1 MTSLATTQPL
11 TKFGG
16 RLLHTVNQKKDGRVF
31 TTQFT
36 SIGAETS
43 RTVVLAYTKKQDAAM
58 LAQCLENT
66 KEKQGWKDYPL
77 MAYEFMEI
85 FDLAKHVIEPASL
98 SGPMDDLF
106 LADLYVQTWDAF
118 HLRDFVLEN
127 NLALLMCDA
136 NNSPSFACMGKIIIP
151 DEDLSG
157 CVDNL
162 TRIYDVQTMGN
173 NLPNNDIYD
182 E

>member
-1 MTSLATTQPL
+1 MTSLTMTRPS

-36 SIGAETS
+36 SIGAETA

-66 KEKQGWKDYPL
+66 KGIHGWKNYPL
-77 MAYEFMEI
+77 MAYEFMEL
-85 FDLAKHVIEPASL
+85 FDLSKYVIQPATA
-98 SGPMDDLF
+98 GPVDDLF

-136 NNSPSFACMGKIIIP
+136 NNTASFACMGKIIIP
-151 DEDLSG
+151 DDDLSG
-157 CVDNL
+157 YVDNL

-173 NLPNNDIYD
+173 NLSNNDIYD

>member
-1 MTSLATTQPL
+1 
-11 TKFGG
+11 
-16 RLLHTVNQKKDGRVF
+16 VF

-36 SIGAETS
+36 SIGAETA
-43 RTVVLAYTKKQDAAM
+43 RTVVIAYTKKQDAVL

-66 KEKQGWKDYPL
+66 KGVHGWKNYPI
-77 MAYEFMEI
+77 MGYDFMEL
-85 FDLAKHVIEPASL
+85 FDLSKHVLQPAAAAA
-98 SGPMDDLF
+98 GPIDDLF

-136 NNSPSFACMGKIIIP
+136 NTSPSFACMGKIIIP
-151 DEDLSG
+151 EDDLPG
-157 CVDNL
+157 CVENL

-173 NLPNNDIYD
+173 NLSNNDIYD